1 MFYRERAPDIAAT
14 FPSHAVIDP
23 AEIDPVL
30 KDLGPL
36 LNSPRG
42 GVGPPCTGAPRGGS
56 GHNLISHS
64 VAPAPGQLG
73 RMPSVPAD
81 AGAFFDET
89 DLANLDGV
97 LDFDNIG
104 GHNGGQMDGVLRQS
118 GNFGMPQGYIMDVD
132 RANTTGD
139 MDHAGGLNTSSEDLD
154 FYGSDHEHN
163 DGSGNKKGKKG
174 HGRRHSGESFE
185 IGGMEQIDTSDLD
198 PKDPKYRRRIQ
209 NRMASARFRAKAK
222 ERQQEL
228 DRLKSQVTQLRREK
242 GDLEAQ
248 CRNLNVLIATAAE
261 QHRTSTMAWIVD
273 HFWLRRKVHFKTLAN
288 SVRWMVRGQYRKGMT
303 DAVLRAKL
311 AAEGI
316 VMEESSHA
324 HDDGDESD
332 VSMDDAGFDKN
343 NPDEQSRRMERRVL
357 GGRNQG
363 NPGQTLGEIMAGDDE
378 SGKPTLSPNTS
389 WKLWATLQKLGS
401 FGRSKPVN
409 PDTGEPI
416 DRPYTR

>member
-1 MFYRERAPDIAAT
+1 MSTTMARTIACANGTRRRRPTTPGPTPPHIPALSTPSPTSNVSSVFYRERAPDIAAT

-30 KDLGPL
+30 KHLGPL

-42 GVGPPCTGAPRGGS
+42 GVGPPRTGAPRGGS

-73 RMPSVPAD
+73 RMPSIPAD
-81 AGAFFDET
+81 AGAFFDEN

-104 GHNGGQMDGVLRQS
+104 GHNGGQMDAGVLGQS

-154 FYGSDHEHN
+154 FYGSDHDNDN

-185 IGGMEQIDTSDLD
+185 MGGMEQIDTSDLD

-261 QHRTSTMAWIVD
+261 QHR
-273 HFWLRRKVHFKTLAN
+273 
-288 SVRWMVRGQYRKGMT
+288 
-303 DAVLRAKL
+303 
-311 AAEGI
+311 
-316 VMEESSHA
+316 
-324 HDDGDESD
+324 
-332 VSMDDAGFDKN
+332 
-343 NPDEQSRRMERRVL
+343 
-357 GGRNQG
+357 
-363 NPGQTLGEIMAGDDE
+363 
-378 SGKPTLSPNTS
+378 
-389 WKLWATLQKLGS
+389 
-401 FGRSKPVN
+401 
-409 PDTGEPI
+409 
-416 DRPYTR
+416 

>member
-1 MFYRERAPDIAAT
+1 MFCCERAPDIAAT

-42 GVGPPCTGAPRGGS
+42 GVGPPRTGAPRGGS

-81 AGAFFDET
+81 AGAFFDEN

-104 GHNGGQMDGVLRQS
+104 GHNGGQMDGVLGQS
-118 GNFGMPQGYIMDVD
+118 GNFGMPQGYIMNVD

-139 MDHAGGLNTSSEDLD
+139 MYHAGGLNTSSEDLD

-163 DGSGNKKGKKG
+163 DGSGNNKGKKG

-185 IGGMEQIDTSDLD
+185 MGGLEQIDTSDLD

-273 HFWLRRKVHFKTLAN
+273 HFWLRRKVSLFLFPY
-288 SVRWMVRGQYRKGMT
+288 GQLY
-303 DAVLRAKL
+303 
-311 AAEGI
+311 
-316 VMEESSHA
+316 
-324 HDDGDESD
+324 
-332 VSMDDAGFDKN
+332 
-343 NPDEQSRRMERRVL
+343 
-357 GGRNQG
+357 
-363 NPGQTLGEIMAGDDE
+363 
-378 SGKPTLSPNTS
+378 
-389 WKLWATLQKLGS
+389 
-401 FGRSKPVN
+401 
-409 PDTGEPI
+409 
-416 DRPYTR
+416 